1 LHLTA
6 IFMGESVFDHL
17 NDLVLN
23 HLSVLVEVVSLDP
36 SEHEKV
42 KDDHGANVHV
52 PRLDSL
58 FRGVDQAFRL
68 VANDLLGTVVVVV
81 LVGVVFADELPL
93 FLLKSSVSLGGEVNL
108 LVGVEAGEEQ
118 DAEEVQGLGGR
129 GSVFPL
135 FDLELLLSSVSH
147 YLFRHLAVGGVSVTV
162 CACNCLGL
170 HVVSGQVEVDFWR
183 TFNALINVLEHSI

>member
-1 LHLTA
+1 
-6 IFMGESVFDHL
+6 MGESVFDQL

-68 VANDLLGTVVVVV
+68 VANDLLGAVVVVV

-93 FLLKSSVSLGGEVNL
+93 FLLKSSVGLGGEVNL
-108 LVGVEAGEEQ
+108 LVRVEAGEEQ

-162 CACNCLGL
+162 CACNCPGL

-183 TFNALINVLEHSI
+183 TFNALIDVVEHSI